1 MYVVHTSLQFSM
13 YLFSR
18 HKNTKNYS
26 ISKDFHLY
34 LDFFLYFCTEIWCRS
49 LTIKYW
55 HSRYAIM
62 TFTAHNTNR
71 LTANALKQSITA
83 YLISRDPSGIIGSEV
98 MYGSSRRVADMVFIS
113 NGHSYAIEIKSE
125 FDTTARLEGQLEEY
139 QTLFD
144 YIIIFSAPNHI
155 DRINANIPD
164 YVGLYSINKYGIQK
178 LRREKINRH
187 VQKSE
192 MLISIPSAAVKT
204 DFSVKGKLSSDEI
217 RSVVLRKSMKEI
229 HSYFITYF
237 KEKLESSASRQKKKI
252 PERIE
257 TSEDYIIV

>member
-1 MYVVHTSLQFSM
+1 MTFVTN
-13 YLFSR
+13 
-18 HKNTKNYS
+18 NTK
-26 ISKDFHLY
+26 
-34 LDFFLYFCTEIWCRS
+34 
-49 LTIKYW
+49 
-55 HSRYAIM
+55 
-62 TFTAHNTNR
+62 R
-71 LTANALKQSITA
+71 LTANALKESITA
-83 YLISRDPSGIIGSEV
+83 YLSSRDPNGVIGSEV

-125 FDTTARLEGQLEEY
+125 FDSTVRLEGQLEEY

-155 DRINANIPD
+155 DRINTNIPD
-164 YVGLYSINKYGIQK
+164 YVGLYSINKFGIQK
-178 LRREKINRH
+178 LRREKLNRH

-204 DFSVKGKLSSDEI
+204 AFSVKGKLSSDEI

-237 KEKLESSASRQKKKI
+237 KEKLESSASRKIKTI
-252 PERIE
+252 PEHIE
-257 TSEDYIIV
+257 ASEDYIII

>member
-1 MYVVHTSLQFSM
+1 MTIFC
-13 YLFSR
+13 LFFILP
-18 HKNTKNYS
+18 KICKFVIIIVEQTVGLFNYR
-26 ISKDFHLY
+26 LY
-34 LDFFLYFCTEIWCRS
+34 S
-49 LTIKYW
+49 
-55 HSRYAIM
+55 SNM
-62 TFTAHNTNR
+62 TFATNITKR
-71 LTANALKQSITA
+71 LTANALKESITA
-83 YLISRDPSGIIGSEV
+83 YLFSRDPFGILGSEV

-125 FDTTARLEGQLEEY
+125 FDSTVRLKGQLEEY

-155 DRINANIPD
+155 DQINTNIPD

-192 MLISIPSAAVKT
+192 MLISIPSAAVKSN
-204 DFSVKGKLSSDEI
+204 FSIKGKLSSDEI

-237 KEKLESSASRQKKKI
+237 KEKFESAASRKIKII

-257 TSEDYIIV
+257 ASEDYIII